1 MISTRS
7 LSSKDLKYLVTTCLN
22 LELFDDA
29 YEYVKELVKI
39 NKGSL
44 EEDERNLYMR
54 IKGKLNF
61 YRNGWKTL
69 IDFDSY
75 EGDKMMLPKQL
86 IDSKRKELES
96 LSNHFV

>member
-54 IKGKLNF
+54 SVKGKLNF
-61 YRNGWKTL
+61 
-69 IDFDSY
+69 
-75 EGDKMMLPKQL
+75 
-86 IDSKRKELES
+86 
-96 LSNHFV
+96 